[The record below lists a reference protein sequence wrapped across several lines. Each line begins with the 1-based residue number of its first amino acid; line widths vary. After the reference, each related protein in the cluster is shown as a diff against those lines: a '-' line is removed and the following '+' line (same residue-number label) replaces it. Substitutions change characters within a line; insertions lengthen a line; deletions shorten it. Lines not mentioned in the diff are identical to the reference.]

1 VIKLKGG
8 ERTRKSHAH
17 RISRWLM
24 TGLVS
29 LAPALAGTAQA
40 QAQQAKK
47 LNILIIWG
55 DEIGYWNVSAYTQVP
70 GPAGV

>member
-1 VIKLKGG
+1 
-8 ERTRKSHAH
+8 
-17 RISRWLM
+17 M